1 MDRYSS
7 YFIDNKALFGSSP
20 SQEIVNYLESI
31 GVKYF
36 LDLTCEYEKNIDVY
50 KTKFRKLRYPIE
62 DRKIPIDNVS
72 FSSMILKVCK
82 IIKNLQNDDK
92 IYVHCK
98 GGHGRSGVV
107 VACILCI
114 YLKIPAEDALEL
126 TNQYHKNRH
135 TMREKWRII
144 GSPQTHQ
151 QKEFV
156 RNLFETLFLNSSSDF
171 FNYSSHSIYIKSL
184 GLFQNSESAY
194 QAYKNPN
201 DIKYILSQVNELN
214 PVNAKILG
222 KSTQLRSDWESV
234 RLNIMFFILK
244 YKFEQH
250 TELKEELMKTALRPI
265 VLCSKKK
272 TFWMNMEHNIFGK
285 LLQKIRN
292 NYLLGV

>member
-1 MDRYSS
+1 
-7 YFIDNKALFGSSP
+7 
-20 SQEIVNYLESI
+20 
-31 GVKYF
+31 
-36 LDLTCEYEKNIDVY
+36 
-50 KTKFRKLRYPIE
+50 
-62 DRKIPIDNVS
+62 
-72 FSSMILKVCK
+72 
-82 IIKNLQNDDK
+82 
-92 IYVHCK
+92 
-98 GGHGRSGVV
+98 
-107 VACILCI
+107 
-114 YLKIPAEDALEL
+114 
-126 TNQYHKNRH
+126 
-135 TMREKWRII
+135 
-144 GSPQTHQ
+144 
-151 QKEFV
+151 
-156 RNLFETLFLNSSSDF
+156 
-171 FNYSSHSIYIKSL
+171 L